1 MEGSILLIIIIF
13 QLRGFGRHFVLRFV
27 KILLLSR
34 IN

>member
-1 MEGSILLIIIIF
+1 MEGSILLIIIF